1 MKKRFNSV
9 IKHPIIS
16 GSAIIFAG
24 TFMAN
29 IFNFIFN
36 LYMSRTLSIADYGI
50 LVSLIS
56 VILLFALAA
65 DSFVPVVINFAGE
78 YLARGEEEKVAEL
91 FIKVKKISFLIG
103 GIIMLVFI
111 FFEDPIGNFLN
122 IHNPFLLLL
131 VGITVFFGF
140 LGSINRAILQA
151 RLSFGYYTFI
161 SVSSSIFK
169 LFIGVLLV
177 FLGFKVIGAM
187 GAFTLSFFIAYC
199 LSLLPL
205 LPLFKYRNKVRHVTI
220 TKLFRYGLPSVI
232 SLMSLTFFITS
243 DILLV
248 KHFYSPTEAGL
259 YAGLSLLG
267 KVIFFFSAPISLV
280 MFPLIV
286 QRYAKQ
292 ENFTSV
298 FKASLSLVLVASLG
312 ITFMYWLFP
321 DFFIHLF
328 LKKEEYLMLRPFVGL
343 YGIFFT
349 LYTCTSIVVNFYLS
363 IKKTIV
369 FMPIVLSAILQAVL
383 IVIYHSTFYQVI
395 YISIFSITLPLML
408 LLCHYWITYERK

>member
-1 MKKRFNSV
+1 MKKRFNTI

-16 GSAIIFAG
+16 GSTIIFIG

-36 LYMSRTLSIADYGI
+36 LYMSRTLSIIDYGI
-50 LVSLIS
+50 LASLIS

-65 DSFVPVVINFAGE
+65 DSFVPIVVIFAGE
-78 YLARGEEEKVAEL
+78 YLAKGEEEKVAEL
-91 FIKVKKISFLIG
+91 FIKMKKISLIIG
-103 GIIMLVFI
+103 GIILLIFV
-111 FFEDPIGNFLN
+111 FFESVIGNFLN

-140 LGSINRAILQA
+140 IGSINRAILQA
-151 RLSFGYYTFI
+151 RLSFGYFTFI
-161 SVSSSIFK
+161 GVCSSIFK
-169 LFIGVLLV
+169 LLIGVLLV

-205 LPLFKYRNKVRHVTI
+205 LPLFRYKNKVRHVTI
-220 TKLFRYGLPSVI
+220 TKLFTYGLPSII

-292 ENFTSV
+292 ENFTGL
-298 FKASLSLVLVASLG
+298 FKVSLFLVIAASLG
-312 ITFMYWLFP
+312 ITLIYSLFP
-321 DFFIHLF
+321 EFFIHLF
-328 LKKEEYLMLRPFVGL
+328 LKKDEYLALRPFVGL

-349 LYTCTSIVVNFYLS
+349 LYSCASVIVNFYLS
-363 IKKTIV
+363 IKKTKV
-369 FMPIVLSAILQAVL
+369 FIPLLFSAILQFVL
-383 IVIYHSTFYQVI
+383 LLIYHSNFYQII
-395 YISIFSITLPLML
+395 YISIFSLAFPITLL
-408 LLCHYWITYERK
+408 LIHYWIRYERK